1 MKAIRPRQTGG
12 PEVLQ
17 IEDVSVPTPGPN
29 QALVRVAAAGVNYID
44 VYHRTGLY
52 PMLLPI
58 PIGLEGAGVVEK
70 LGEAVSGVKVG
81 DRVAWSGIPGSYA
94 SHVVAPVDRL
104 LPVTDDITLET
115 AAAIPLQGMTAQYLT
130 RTVFPLGKEHT
141 ILLHAAAGG
150 VGLLLV
156 QLAKRAGAKVIATT
170 STEAKAA
177 LAAGFGA
184 DHVINYTTTTD
195 FAAEV
200 KRLTGG
206 RGVDVVYD
214 SVGKATFDGS
224 LDSLAPRGML
234 VLFGQASGPVGPF
247 DLMRLS
253 KGSYFLTRPSLPHYT
268 ATRTELLTRAE
279 EVFGLV
285 ARGELQ
291 VRIDKTFPL
300 AQASE
305 AHRALTGRATTGK
318 VLLIP

>member
-1 MKAIRPRQTGG
+1 MKAIRPKHTGG

-17 IEDVSVPTPGPN
+17 LEDVAVPAPGPN

-70 LGEAVSGVKVG
+70 LGEAVTGLEVG
-81 DRVAWSGIPGSYA
+81 DRVAWAGVPGSYA

-104 LPVTDDITLET
+104 VPVPDGVSIET
-115 AAAIPLQGMTAQYLT
+115 AAAIPLQGMTAHYLT
-130 RTVFPLGKEHT
+130 TTVFPLGKQHT
-141 ILLHAAAGG
+141 VLLHAAAGG
-150 VGLLLV
+150 VGLLLI
-156 QLAKRAGAKVIATT
+156 QLAKRAGATVIGTA

-177 LAAGFGA
+177 LAEGVGA
-184 DHVINYTTTTD
+184 DHVINY
-195 FAAEV
+195 AATEFSTEV

-214 SVGKATFDGS
+214 SVGKTTFDGS
-224 LDSLAPRGML
+224 LESLALRGML
-234 VLFGQASGPVGPF
+234 VLFGQSSGPVGSL
-247 DLMRLS
+247 DLLRLS
-253 KGSYFLTRPSLPHYT
+253 KGSYFLTRPSLQHYT
-268 ATRTELLTRAE
+268 ATRDELLMRAR

-285 ARGELQ
+285 ARGELR
-291 VRIDKTFPL
+291 VRIDKTFHL
-300 AQASE
+300 AEAAE
-305 AHRALTGRATTGK
+305 AHRALTGRVTTGK